1 MLKPVLL
8 AVGDEPHIDH
18 TIKTDLYCRGK
29 QSAAGAGPLVTRL
42 AGGSAAGRGAG
53 HLKGS

>member
-18 TIKTDLYCRGK
+18 TIKTDLCCRGK